1 MSARISIVLVSFLAA
16 CGGDDG
22 GGAADAAIDT
32 PASTIMLVDPCPGT
46 VDATITTLASR
57 FDPATATITQGQVV
71 KFVSTATHP
80 IGAQPGTETTLAV
93 PEGQTKCFRFT
104 AARAY
109 SYKCNVHGYVGTLT
123 VN

>member
-1 MSARISIVLVSFLAA
+1 MRHLISFVLVSFAAA
-16 CGGDDG
+16 CGGGDSNG
-22 GGAADAAIDT
+22 SADAAIDS
-32 PASTIMLVDPCPGT
+32 PPSTLMVVDPCPNM

-57 FDPATATITQGQVV
+57 FDPTAATITQGQVV

-80 IGAQPGTETTLAV
+80 IGAQPGTDPLLAV

-104 AARAY
+104 TAGTYR
-109 SYKCNVHGYVGTLT
+109 YKCNVHSYAGMLT